1 MELRL
6 VDRTLR
12 REFAFPI
19 PNDSQ
24 RIKGFGILG
33 EDRRIVL
40 TDGDGIQHITSR
52 ADEIM
57 SIAKQGDGMCFLTV
71 IDNTNRSLTRVWNEK
86 EFMAFIVND
95 NGKTIDRISS

>member
-6 VDRTLR
+6 VDRTLS

-19 PNDSQ
+19 PNDAQ

-33 EDRRIVL
+33 EDRRLVL
-40 TDGDGIQHITSR
+40 TDGDGVQHIISR

-57 SIAKQGDGMCFLTV
+57 SIVKQGDGMCFLTV
-71 IDNTNRSLTRVWNEK
+71 IDNTNRSLTRAWSEK

-95 NGKTIDRISS
+95 EGKTIDKIAS